1 MQTSRATLLQQF
13 LTLTLT
19 LFATHVAFAVHAVHG
34 LHQTK
39 ESGPVAFEV
48 ASVTTSTSSAKRS
61 ASRLP
66 DVSYSVTNVTLR
78 SLIAD
83 TYLIRPSRVI
93 GGPEWLD
100 SDRFDIDARAPQG
113 TPRSMYQPM
122 LKALLADRFKLV
134 LHTEQRD
141 QPIHALVRADSNG
154 ELGPNLR
161 HSSPECPAVTRRRD
175 ASARGECGG
184 VSISV
189 SGRKIGVEVHG
200 LSMIEIADALSDTG
214 VGPLIDR
221 TGLPG
226 AFDFELRF
234 TQDTFV
240 AALSQQLGLTLEPIR
255 YPVQFIVIDSVQ
267 RPSPD

>member
-1 MQTSRATLLQQF
+1 MRASRATLLQRF
-13 LTLTLT
+13 LTFTLT

-39 ESGPVAFEV
+39 ETVPVAFEV
-48 ASVTTSTSSAKRS
+48 ALVRTHANGTERP
-61 ASRLP
+61 ASRLQ

-78 SLIAD
+78 SLIAE
-83 TYLIRPSRVI
+83 TYLIRPSRVL

-100 SDRFDIDARAPQG
+100 SDRFDIEARAPRG
-113 TPRSMYQPM
+113 TPRSVNLPM
-122 LKALLADRFKLV
+122 LKTLLADRFKLV

-141 QPIHALVRADSNG
+141 EPIYALTRADIKS
-154 ELGPNLR
+154 EFGPGLR

-175 ASARGECGG
+175 ASVRGTCG
-184 VSISV
+184 VRISV
-189 SGRKIGVEVHG
+189 SGRKTTIEGHG
-200 LSMIEIADALSDTG
+200 LSMIETADALSDIG
-214 VGPLIDR
+214 LGPVIDR

-234 TQDTFV
+234 TQETLA

-255 YPVQFIVIDSVQ
+255 YPIQFLVIDDVQ
-267 RPSPD
+267 RPTPD